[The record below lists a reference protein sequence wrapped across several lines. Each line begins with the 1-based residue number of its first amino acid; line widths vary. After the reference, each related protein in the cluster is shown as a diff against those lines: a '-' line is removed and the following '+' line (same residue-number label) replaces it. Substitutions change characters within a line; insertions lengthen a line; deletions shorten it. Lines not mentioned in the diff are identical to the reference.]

1 MGADSDEDEHIND
14 IEGGSRIIGDLDI
27 SPLQTNA
34 PEAEAIDIPY
44 AEVPRVVD
52 ESPLFEVMAQI
63 NSLASRMKE
72 LAVVEDSLSSSV
84 EDPIDA
90 C

>member
-1 MGADSDEDEHIND
+1 M
-14 IEGGSRIIGDLDI
+14 DI

-34 PEAEAIDIPY
+34 LEAEAIDIPY

-72 LAVVEDSLSSSV
+72 LAVVEDSLSSLV